1 MSVGGDHKL
10 PCCQEKNA
18 QYEGVIFSFNMAMDQ
33 KPGILVNINIVGT
46 SRQMFMPKYG
56 IGWQM
61 PMPHMSQRHKVFRSW
76 L

>member
-1 MSVGGDHKL
+1 MSVGGDHTL

-18 QYEGVIFSFNMAMDQ
+18 QCEGVIFSFNMAMDQ

-56 IGWQM
+56 IG
-61 PMPHMSQRHKVFRSW
+61 
-76 L
+76 